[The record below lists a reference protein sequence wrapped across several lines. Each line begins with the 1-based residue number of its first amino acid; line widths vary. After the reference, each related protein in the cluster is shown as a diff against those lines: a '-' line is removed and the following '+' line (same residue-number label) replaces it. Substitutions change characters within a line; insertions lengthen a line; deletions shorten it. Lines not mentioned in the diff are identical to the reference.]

1 LTVLLELLTAL
12 LEYLDLFLQALS
24 SKSGGPWPP
33 RLHRL
38 CDEISNLDVTGN
50 GISMIESFTN
60 RKFVDNPK
68 HNPSLLV
75 PFEFLPGHQERKML

>member
-1 LTVLLELLTAL
+1 MKKMLP
-12 LEYLDLFLQALS
+12 EYIVNCFLS
-24 SKSGGPWPP
+24 SGY
-33 RLHRL
+33 
-38 CDEISNLDVTGN
+38 DEISNLDVTGN